1 MRLNNVTV
9 QGTHAPLV
17 MARGCVCVA
26 APAESSHKNS
36 TEPVAPCPTC
46 GGSRPE
52 DSEASATERPEK
64 RKLQDFLSAFV

>member
-26 APAESSHKNS
+26 APAESSHKPQA
-36 TEPVAPCPTC
+36 EPTGACPTC
-46 GGSRPE
+46 GGSRPQA
-52 DSEASATERPEK
+52 SEASATERPEK